1 MGISE
6 TAAAKVYFLCRLL
19 YFIYYFMYCFESL
32 ESFSIL
38 KAKEECAVY
47 WISIT
52 LQKRVVLFS
61 VNALKKRERGGREG
75 LRLLSIAAS
84 HHSPRSSLP
93 QGRPAT
99 LTTAAPST
107 KPQALCEK
115 GHFTSML
122 LKSPYVK

>member
-19 YFIYYFMYCFESL
+19 YFICHFMYCFESL

-52 LQKRVVLFS
+52 LQKRVVLFF
-61 VNALKKRERGGREG
+61 VNALKKRERERREG
-75 LRLLSIAAS
+75 RVKASEHSGFSSQPTLFSATGKAS
-84 HHSPRSSLP
+84 HTDHSSSIHE
-93 QGRPAT
+93 AT
-99 LTTAAPST
+99 
-107 KPQALCEK
+107 
-115 GHFTSML
+115 
-122 LKSPYVK
+122 SPL

>member
-1 MGISE
+1 MGISG
-6 TAAAKVYFLCRLL
+6 TAAGMVYFLCQLL

-38 KAKEECAVY
+38 KAKGECTVY

-52 LQKRVVLFS
+52 LQKKVGVFFFN
-61 VNALKKRERGGREG
+61 VPKKKERGGREG

-93 QGRPAT
+93 QGRLAT

-122 LKSPYVK
+122 LKPP